1 MVKNTERSN
10 GRQRSYIIQKYLMPF
25 LYNKR
30 KFDIRTYV
38 LFTSVN
44 GIYKAYWYEEG
55 YIRTSCKEFTIK
67 NLKNRFIHLTN
78 DAVQKK
84 SEDYG
89 KYENGNK
96 LSYVDFQKYLDQN
109 FPDKEYDFYRTVY
122 PAMMVINLLYTRKG
136 QLMR

>member
-38 LFTSVN
+38 LFTSLN

-96 LSYVDFQKYLDQN
+96 LSYGDFQKYLDQS
-109 FPDKEYDFYRTVY
+109 FPDKDYDFYRTVY
-122 PAMMVINLLYTRKG
+122 PAMMVNA
-136 QLMR
+136 